1 MDNRIYTPEE
11 LELAA
16 QELSSFDGGD
26 HVAYTGQDDDILTI
40 EGDIQNFAAEGDENM
55 QFTFTLTNAAT
66 ATRTALL
73 WAGYLKGNATLAAG
87 QMTDGAFNDT
97 GGNAGLTGSS
107 NEDKTIEELK
117 AYLEH
122 TPHRVIGLKVSS
134 TTTANINNTL
144 TVQELSPFR
153 QLQSKAI
160 RPQMYQD
167 QNVQQLGI
175 IQMPVN
181 TQFDNYHKF
190 SYPVLASSAVT
201 VTLFFGAGVNLGK
214 VLSRRAAIGQTN
226 VAILGR
232 NQVLQE
238 SIQKPR
244 MIGG

>member
-1 MDNRIYTPEE
+1 MKDSKIYTPEE

-16 QELSSFDGGD
+16 AELSSFDGGEGM
-26 HVAYTGQDDDILTI
+26 APYTGQNDDILSF
-40 EGDIQNFAAEGDENM
+40 EGDIQNFAVEGDEDS
-55 QFTFTLTNAAT
+55 QFTFTITNAAT
-66 ATRTALL
+66 VTRTALL

-87 QMTDGAFNDT
+87 QLTDGAFNDT

-134 TTTANINNTL
+134 STTANMSNTL
-144 TVQELSPFR
+144 TAQELSPFK
-153 QLQSKAI
+153 QKQSKSI
-160 RPQMYQD
+160 RPQMFQD

-181 TQFDNYHKF
+181 SQFDNYHKF
-190 SYPVLASSAVT
+190 TYPVLASSAVT
-201 VTLFFGAGVNLGK
+201 LTLFFGAGINLGK
-214 VLSRRAAIGQTN
+214 VLANRAAIGQSN
-226 VAILGR
+226 VALMGR
-232 NQVLQE
+232 GEVIKQ
-238 SIQKPR
+238 S